1 MYLIFRGNIGASQEE
16 DGQDVN
22 APLRRGMVEARVPL
36 RIGFIHVA
44 ALGDS
49 CRHQVRPA
57 RRNRAKDW
65 VLRHAR
71 QHRRP
76 LLFISDLLGVIEGA
90 LAMLYICERMCVRL
104 GVR

>member
-49 CRHQVRPA
+49 CRHQVGPA

-65 VLRHAR
+65 ALRHAR

-76 LLFISDLLGVIEGA
+76 LLFIPDLLGVIEGA
-90 LAMLYICERMCVRL
+90 LAILHICERMCVRL

>member
-57 RRNRAKDW
+57 RRNRAKD
-65 VLRHAR
+65 
-71 QHRRP
+71 
-76 LLFISDLLGVIEGA
+76 
-90 LAMLYICERMCVRL
+90 
-104 GVR
+104 